1 MIITIDGTAGSGKTT
16 AATGLAKRLGADHL
30 DTGAMYR
37 ALTLKALETGT
48 DLEDAGALESL
59 AQSSNIELN
68 GAAGEQRVRLDGR
81 DVTEAIRENRV
92 STHSHYVARTPGV
105 RRVMVEKQHAF
116 AARASESLSTGESP
130 WRPAET
136 RAEHVVAEG
145 RDQGTVV
152 FPDAPVKF
160 FLDADPAV
168 RARRRQLEL
177 SERGDHRSY
186 RDVLQEIQERDRRDS
201 TRQASPLRPA
211 DDAIQVDTTK
221 MTIKEMIETLLAE
234 VRRRRKEAT

>member
-16 AATGLAKRLGADHL
+16 AAASLAKRLGADHL

-48 DLEDAGALESL
+48 DLKDAGALESL
-59 AQSSNIELN
+59 AQSSNIELT
-68 GAAGEQRVRLDGR
+68 GTADDQRVRLDGR

-105 RRVMVEKQHAF
+105 RRVMVEKQRAF
-116 AARASESLSTGESP
+116 A
-130 WRPAET
+130 T

-211 DDAIQVDTTK
+211 DDAIQVDTSK
-221 MTIKEMIETLLAE
+221 MTIDEMIEALLAE